1 MYATV
6 KALEDLGIVAA
17 GTGQDLEEA
26 REAKYLETPKG
37 RIGLVAMASISSAG
51 YPGNPASYVYEG
63 NTGGNAGEN
72 PLHLNVSLVVT
83 AEQMEVL
90 RKVRDELYEHRADYP
105 HPVAP
110 ISPNEP
116 KDRLQMTRYGG
127 SYKVGDKPG
136 TVSYTMNQ
144 EDLQQNLRSIR
155 NGKESSSFMLASL
168 HALEDSSP
176 LAWDGTS
183 EYPPDFAIELAHK
196 AIDNG
201 ADVFLAHGVHHL
213 RGVEIYKGKPI
224 FYGLSH
230 FTFQLNQQ
238 PTMPGSFAALRA
250 DPYHTDITDAEAM
263 WAQWASTG
271 IFRMDAPETLQSM
284 VVLQMPVSLVLAD

>member
-1 MYATV
+1 
-6 KALEDLGIVAA
+6 
-17 GTGQDLEEA
+17 
-26 REAKYLETPKG
+26 
-37 RIGLVAMASISSAG
+37 
-51 YPGNPASYVYEG
+51 
-63 NTGGNAGEN
+63 
-72 PLHLNVSLVVT
+72 
-83 AEQMEVL
+83 
-90 RKVRDELYEHRADYP
+90 
-105 HPVAP
+105 
-110 ISPNEP
+110 
-116 KDRLQMTRYGG
+116 
-127 SYKVGDKPG
+127 
-136 TVSYTMNQ
+136 MNQ

-238 PTMPGSFAALRA
+238 PTFPGSFAALKA

-271 IFRMDAPETLQSM
+271 IFRMDAAETLQSM
-284 VVLQMPVSLVLAD
+284 IVECKYDGPQLLQVILHPIELGYGSAISERGIPHIPSPEVAQEILRSLQRMSEPFGTTIEIQGNVGVIHVARTNEPSYDSVVPAQVRAGAQGASK